1 MNVTIRPITYADT
14 DNIVR
19 WRNSDFVKKR
29 FLYRALFTAESHN
42 NWMKNM
48 VETKKVYQ
56 FIISCD
62 GKDVGSIYLRDVDL
76 QNKKAE
82 YGVFI
87 GEKNYLGKGVGQA
100 ATKLVLEFAFKKLK
114 LHKVFLRVLSD
125 NIGAIK
131 SYEKSGFVQE
141 GFFKDEICTD
151 GKYESVIF
159 MAIFNKEDI

>member
-1 MNVTIRPITYADT
+1 MKVTIRPITYADT
-14 DNIVR
+14 ENIVR
-19 WRNSDFVKKR
+19 WRNSDFVNKR
-29 FLYRALFTAESHN
+29 FLYRAQFTPESHN

-56 FIISCD
+56 FIINCD
-62 GKDVGSIYLRDVDL
+62 GKDVGSIYLRDVDI

-87 GEKNYLGKGVGQA
+87 GEKDYLGKGVGTA
-100 ATKLVLEFAFKKLK
+100 ATKLILDFAFTELK

-125 NIGAIK
+125 NVGAVK

-141 GFFKDEICTD
+141 GFFKDEIFAD

-159 MAIFNKEDI
+159 MAIFNREDC

>member
-1 MNVTIRPITYADT
+1 MNVSIRPISYEDT
-14 DNIVR
+14 ANIVR
-19 WRNSDFVKKR
+19 WRNSDFVRKR

-42 NWMKNM
+42 NWMKTQ

-56 FIISCD
+56 FIINCD

-76 QNKKAE
+76 VNRKAE

-87 GEKNYLGKGVGQA
+87 GEEDYLGKGVGKA
-100 ATKLVLEFAFKKLK
+100 ATKLILDFAFAQLK
-114 LHKVFLRVLSD
+114 LHKVYLRVLSD

-131 SYEKSGFVQE
+131 SYESSGFVQE
-141 GFFKDEICTD
+141 GFFKDEIFAD

-159 MAIFNKEDI
+159 MAIFNREDI

>member
-1 MNVTIRPITYADT
+1 M
-14 DNIVR
+14 
-19 WRNSDFVKKR
+19 
-29 FLYRALFTAESHN
+29 
-42 NWMKNM
+42 
-48 VETKKVYQ
+48 
-56 FIISCD
+56 
-62 GKDVGSIYLRDVDL
+62 

-87 GEKNYLGKGVGQA
+87 GEKDYLGKGVGQA
-100 ATKLVLEFAFKKLK
+100 ATKLILDFAFTELK

-141 GFFKDEICTD
+141 GFFKDEIFAD

-159 MAIFNKEDI
+159 MAVFSGEDC

>member
-1 MNVTIRPITYADT
+1 MNVTIRPITYNDT

-19 WRNSDFVKKR
+19 WRNSDFVNKR
-29 FLYRALFTAESHN
+29 FLYRAMFTPESHN

-62 GKDVGSIYLRDVDL
+62 DKDVGSIYLRDVDL
-76 QNKKAE
+76 TNKKAE

-87 GEKNYLGKGVGQA
+87 GEKDYLGKGVGQN
-100 ATKLVLEFAFKKLK
+100 ATKLILDFAFKELN

-141 GFFKDEICTD
+141 GFFKDEIFSD

-159 MAIFNKEDI
+159 MAVFNGEDC

>member
-1 MNVTIRPITYADT
+1 MNVTIRPITYNDT

-19 WRNSDFVKKR
+19 WRNSDFVSKR
-29 FLYRALFTAESHN
+29 FLYRAQFTPESHN
-42 NWMKNM
+42 NWMETM

-56 FIISCD
+56 FIINCD
-62 GKDVGSIYLRDVDL
+62 GADVGSIYLRDVDL
-76 QNKKAE
+76 INKKAE

-87 GEKNYLGKGVGQA
+87 GEKDYLGKGVGQA
-100 ATKLVLEFAFKKLK
+100 ATKLILDFAFTQLK

-141 GFFKDEICTD
+141 GFFKDEIFAD

-159 MAIFNKEDI
+159 MAVFNMEDL

>member
-1 MNVTIRPITYADT
+1 MNVEIRPITYNDT

-19 WRNSDFVKKR
+19 WRNSDFVNKR
-29 FLYRALFTAESHN
+29 FLYRAQFTPESHN
-42 NWMKNM
+42 NWMKTM
-48 VETKKVYQ
+48 VKTKKVYQ

-76 QNKKAE
+76 KNKKAE

-87 GEKNYLGKGVGQA
+87 GEADYLGKGVGQA
-100 ATKLVLEFAFKKLK
+100 ATKLILNFAFSELK

-141 GFFKDEICTD
+141 GFFKDEIFTD
-151 GKYESVIF
+151 GRYESVIF
-159 MAIFNKEDI
+159 MAVFNGEEC

>member
-1 MNVTIRPITYADT
+1 MNVTIRPITYNDT

-19 WRNSDFVKKR
+19 WRNSDFVNRR
-29 FLYRALFTAESHN
+29 FLYRAQFTPESHN
-42 NWMKNM
+42 SWMKTM

-62 GKDVGSIYLRDVDL
+62 GKDVGSTYLRDVDMK
-76 QNKKAE
+76 NRKAE

-87 GEKNYLGKGVGQA
+87 GEKDYLGKGVGQA
-100 ATKLVLEFAFKKLK
+100 ATKLILKFAFEELK
-114 LHKVFLRVLSD
+114 LHKVFLRVLND

-141 GFFKDEICTD
+141 GFFKDEIFAD
-151 GKYESVIF
+151 GRYESVIF
-159 MAIFNKEDI
+159 MAIFNGEDC

>member
-1 MNVTIRPITYADT
+1 MNVTIRPITYNDT

-19 WRNSDFVKKR
+19 WRNNDFVNKR
-29 FLYRALFTAESHN
+29 FLYRAQFTPESHN

-48 VETKKVYQ
+48 VETKRVYQ

-62 GKDVGSIYLRDVDL
+62 GKDVGSIYLRDVDM

-87 GEKNYLGKGVGQA
+87 GEKDYLGKGVGPA
-100 ATKLVLEFAFKKLK
+100 ATKLILDFAFTELK

-125 NIGAIK
+125 NTGAVK

-141 GFFKDEICTD
+141 GFFKDEIFAD

-159 MAIFNKEDI
+159 MAIFNGEDC

>member
-1 MNVTIRPITYADT
+1 MNVTIRPITYDDT
-14 DNIVR
+14 ENIVR
-19 WRNSDFVKKR
+19 WRNSDFVNKR
-29 FLYRALFTAESHN
+29 FLYRAQFTPESHN
-42 NWMKNM
+42 SWIKNM

-76 QNKKAE
+76 QNRKAE

-87 GEKNYLGKGVGQA
+87 GEKDYLGKGVGQA
-100 ATKLVLEFAFKKLK
+100 ATKLILNFAFTELK

-141 GFFKDEICTD
+141 GFFKDEIFAD

-159 MAIFNKEDI
+159 MAVFSGEDC